1 MRTLVRKGLTTTDK
15 NTISHSYL
23 YYYQKIGHI
32 HFLCQ
37 ILLNK
42 IINAIAFFIVKLYNG
57 I

>member
-15 NTISHSYL
+15 NTISHS